1 MKKQKENLTMK
12 ELFKTIKY
20 FAMTFVFLMLVVADS
35 RTVFAEEYTNIT
47 RENATPI
54 EIGKTVSINVNK
66 SNDHF
71 YYKFTVP
78 ENINQWVNISLT
90 NYSSDYMELYL
101 SNEKREGLSRLTAIS
116 KNEIDDIRVGI
127 DGAAYKS
134 SSSIVTLTPGET
146 YYIEICGMFN
156 EYIANC
162 VLSVSSTP
170 DDNWGT
176 FDKAEAL
183 TCNQTKTGKI
193 EYKDDIDCY
202 AITLPNDGAQHNF
215 ILNANQNL
223 YALFADANGIKISDT
238 DVNANITNNSFSA
251 TGTGQKIY
259 IRVEADYGVS
269 SANYS
274 IKVISEEKKIS
285 TETSGEEKKIS
296 TLKLTSYKKNS
307 KKIVGKTI
315 SNAAVKLTA
324 GKKTYK
330 VKSNKSGKFTVKLK
344 KKLKSKDKIKVTVT
358 KANYKTITKTFKVK

>member
-1 MKKQKENLTMK
+1 MKKRVWMKKQYLNLK
-12 ELFKTIKY
+12 NFFKI
-20 FAMTFVFLMLVVADS
+20 AVLML
-35 RTVFAEEYTNIT
+35 FAIVTTKTAYAATNT
-47 RENATPI
+47 TMETATPLI
-54 EIGKTVSINVNK
+54 IGQSITGTMGGY
-66 SNDHF
+66 DDEYH
-71 YYKFTVP
+71 YYRFTVP
-78 ENINQWVNISLT
+78 QDVGNQWIQFSIT
-90 NYSSDYMELYL
+90 NYSSC
-101 SNEKREGLSRLTAIS
+101 RLEANLNNSLNQTLQSTGAMTLS
-116 KNEIDDIRVGI
+116 KNDSLVFQSRVE
-127 DGAAYKS
+127 GADTTSTKTKL
-134 SSSIVTLTPGET
+134 IPGNT
-146 YYIEICGMFN
+146 YYIIINNWTYGQG
-156 EYIANC
+156 EY

-176 FDKAEAL
+176 FDKAEGL

-193 EYKDDIDCY
+193 EYEDDIDCY
-202 AITLPNDGAQHNF
+202 AITLPNDGVQHNF
-215 ILNANQNL
+215 ILNTDQNL
-223 YALFADANGIKISDT
+223 YALFADVNGIKISDT

-259 IRVEADYGVS
+259 IRVEAGYGVS

-274 IKVISEEKKIS
+274 IKVIS
-285 TETSGEEKKIS
+285 EEKKIS

-315 SNAAVKLTA
+315 SNATVKLTA

>member
-1 MKKQKENLTMK
+1 MKKQYLNLK
-12 ELFKTIKY
+12 NFFKI
-20 FAMTFVFLMLVVADS
+20 AVLML
-35 RTVFAEEYTNIT
+35 FAIVTTKTAYAATNT
-47 RENATPI
+47 TMETATPLI
-54 EIGKTVSINVNK
+54 IGQSITGK
-66 SNDHF
+66 MEGYDDEYH

-78 ENINQWVNISLT
+78 QDVGNQWIQFSIT
-90 NYSSDYMELYL
+90 NYGPCYIQAYL
-101 SNEKREGLSRLTAIS
+101 NNNLNQTMQSTGYSFLS
-116 KNEIDDIRVGI
+116 KNDSLIFQSRVE
-127 DGAAYKS
+127 GAASTSTETKL
-134 SSSIVTLTPGET
+134 VPGNT
-146 YYIEICGMFN
+146 YYIIIDNWSSSNKGD
-156 EYIANC
+156 Y

-202 AITLPNDGAQHNF
+202 AITLPNDGALHNF
-215 ILNANQNL
+215 ILNSDQKL
-223 YALFADANGIKISDT
+223 YALFADANGIKISDI
-238 DVNANITNNSFSA
+238 DVNANITNNRFSA

-259 IRVEADYGVS
+259 IRVEAGYGVS

-285 TETSGEEKKIS
+285 TETTGEKKEIS

-315 SNAAVKLTA
+315 SNAVVKLTA

-344 KKLKSKDKIKVTVT
+344 KKIKSKDKIKVTVT